1 MDDLVVLILTLI
13 IVVLGAIGQ
22 FKKKKPEQ
30 PNESQNNS
38 SEDFWDMLTEENE
51 FVPQQPKVTPEVK
64 QVQPDPVAPKSRSYT
79 FSAKNEGISDLT
91 KTDDL
96 TKQPMQVYKEEETDK
111 TNTEKFSLRKAIIYS
126 EIINR
131 KYT

>member
-22 FKKKKPEQ
+22 FKKKKPA
-30 PNESQNNS
+30 PANETQKSS
-38 SEDFWDMLTEENE
+38 SEDFWDMLTSEQE
-51 FVPQQPKVTPEVK
+51 FVAQQPEVTPAAEPI
-64 QVQPDPVAPKSRSYT
+64 QPEPVPETPKYT
-79 FSAKNEGISDLT
+79 FTPENEGISDLT

-96 TKQPMQVYKEEETDK
+96 TKQSIYTDEEEKTGKTD
-111 TNTEKFSLRKAIIYS
+111 TEKFSLRKAIIYS